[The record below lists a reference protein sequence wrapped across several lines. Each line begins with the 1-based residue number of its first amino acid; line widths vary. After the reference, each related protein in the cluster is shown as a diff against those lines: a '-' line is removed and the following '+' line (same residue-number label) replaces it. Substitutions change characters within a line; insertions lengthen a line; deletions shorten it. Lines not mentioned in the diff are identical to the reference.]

1 MGIKLGLQLWNQV
14 FDWPSAAAAAR
25 RVEELGYDHLWSWEH
40 LLAVMGEP
48 DQDTFDAYTLLTA
61 WSQITNHVQLGV
73 LTGANT
79 FRNPGLLAK
88 TVGTLDHV
96 SNGRA
101 ILGLGAAWHEP
112 EHRAFGIEFGTGF
125 GQRLNWLDESAA
137 ALRGLLDGEAVT
149 SPEGGRYAFDKA
161 ILRPRPIQSH
171 LPILIGGSGERKT
184 LRTVARY
191 ADMWNMVA
199 TPDLDRMRH
208 KEAVLRKHCDEVGRD
223 HTEIERTAFF
233 SPVVRDT
240 EEEALRFFRT
250 QIDANRLTDD
260 VLNDTDIY
268 VTTPDRITELMV
280 SWKEIGFSTF
290 IIEVAAPF
298 DYETAERF
306 ATEIRPIV
314 ERA

>member
-1 MGIKLGLQLWNQV
+1 MVLG
-14 FDWPSAAAAAR
+14 
-25 RVEELGYDHLWSWEH
+25 
-40 LLAVMGEP
+40 
-48 DQDTFDAYTLLTA
+48 T
-61 WSQITNHVQLGV
+61 
-73 LTGANT
+73 
-79 FRNPGLLAK
+79 
-88 TVGTLDHV
+88 
-96 SNGRA
+96 
-101 ILGLGAAWHEP
+101 
-112 EHRAFGIEFGTGF
+112 
-125 GQRLNWLDESAA
+125 
-137 ALRGLLDGEAVT
+137 
-149 SPEGGRYAFDKA
+149 
-161 ILRPRPIQSH
+161 
-171 LPILIGGSGERKT
+171 LIGGSGERKT

-306 ATEIRPIV
+306 ATEIRPII